1 MNNHSAN
8 SYEVTERRKMQKV
21 KLLDIIEKP
30 LSGEWGS
37 EAEDGNGVLV
47 LRTTNFTNEGI
58 INFNS
63 VVRRDLGNKNVD
75 KKYLKKGDIIIE
87 KSGGS
92 DNQPVG
98 RVVYFEAEN
107 NKYLFN
113 NFTSVLRV
121 KTDIAF
127 PKYIFYCLFY
137 KYKIGATRP
146 FENKTTGLHNLKL
159 EQYINSILIMLPPI
173 EEQRAIAEKLDNV
186 SQLVDKRKEQLQQ
199 LDQLVKSQFI
209 DMFGDPKQNPKGW
222 EQTLLKNVAIGKL
235 SYGSG
240 ASAIEYDGQTRY
252 IRITDITET
261 GGLIEDAKSPNVFDE
276 KYLLNS
282 GDILF
287 ARSGATVGKTFCY
300 NSNMGRCIFAGYLI
314 RFVPNTDKVLPE
326 YIFNY
331 TKTEHYANFVKDC
344 QRAVA
349 QPNINAQ
356 EYGNLIICVP
366 PMELQK
372 QFAEFVER
380 VDKLKEKVNNSL
392 TQLNLLKQSLMQQY
406 FN

>member
-1 MNNHSAN
+1 MQNTVVQLREVVSLITKGTTPTTIGYPFVKEGINFVKAESISENFNFNVKKFEYITKECDDVLQRSRLKEDDLLFSIAGVIGKVALVTKTILPAN
-8 SYEVTERRKMQKV
+8 TNQALAILRPIKEKV
-21 KLLDIIEKP
+21 NPRYLAYILSSSIISNQCLVKK
-30 LSGEWGS
+30 
-37 EAEDGNGVLV
+37 NGVAQVNISLK
-47 LRTTNFTNEGI
+47 NIGDFI
-58 INFNS
+58 I
-63 VVRRDLGNKNVD
+63 
-75 KKYLKKGDIIIE
+75 
-87 KSGGS
+87 
-92 DNQPVG
+92 P
-98 RVVYFEAEN
+98 
-107 NKYLFN
+107 
-113 NFTSVLRV
+113 
-121 KTDIAF
+121 
-127 PKYIFYCLFY
+127 
-137 KYKIGATRP
+137 
-146 FENKTTGLHNLKL
+146 
-159 EQYINSILIMLPPI
+159 LPPI

>member
-1 MNNHSAN
+1 MNNHSAI
-8 SYEVTERRKMQKV
+8 SYEATERRKMQKV

-159 EQYINSILIMLPPI
+159 EQYINSILITLPPI
-173 EEQRAIAEKLDNV
+173 EEQRAIAEKLDKI

-209 DMFGDPKQNPKGW
+209 DMFGDPVANEKLNGV
-222 EQTLLKNVAIGKL
+222 LLKDIAMLKAGKNISSKNIDKTGDYPCYGGNGIRGYVKKHSNEGEYCLIGRQGALCGNVQYVKGKFYATEHAL
-235 SYGSG
+235 VVYLFDQHNVKWFYYCLKYLNLNRFQSG
-240 ASAIEYDGQTRY
+240 A
-252 IRITDITET
+252 
-261 GGLIEDAKSPNVFDE
+261 
-276 KYLLNS
+276 
-282 GDILF
+282 
-287 ARSGATVGKTFCY
+287 
-300 NSNMGRCIFAGYLI
+300 
-314 RFVPNTDKVLPE
+314 
-326 YIFNY
+326 
-331 TKTEHYANFVKDC
+331 
-344 QRAVA
+344 A
-349 QPNINAQ
+349 QPGLTVEVLNNVKIPLPPIN
-356 EYGNLIICVP
+356 
-366 PMELQK
+366 LQNK
-372 QFAEFVER
+372 FAEFVEG

-406 FN
+406 FG

>member
-1 MNNHSAN
+1 
-8 SYEVTERRKMQKV
+8 MQKV

-121 KTDIAF
+121 KNDIAF

-159 EQYINSILIMLPPI
+159 EQYINSILIPLSPM
-173 EEQRAIAEKLDNV
+173 EEQRAIAEKLDKV

-209 DMFGDPKQNPKGW
+209 SFFGSTDLSDEKKSNVRIGDVAEIVGGSTPKTDIEEYWNGEYFWITPAELKDDSYMIKTTIRKLTKAGVESCSLKKMPVNTVLLSSRAPIGKVAITGVEMYCNQGFKNIICSNKLQP
-222 EQTLLKNVAIGKL
+222 TFIYFLLKYN
-235 SYGSG
+235 
-240 ASAIEYDGQTRY
+240 T
-252 IRITDITET
+252 
-261 GGLIEDAKSPNVFDE
+261 
-276 KYLLNS
+276 KYLNS
-282 GDILF
+282 LG
-287 ARSGATVGKTFCY
+287 RGATFKEISKSIV
-300 NSNMGRCIFAGYLI
+300 
-314 RFVPNTDKVLPE
+314 E
-326 YIFNY
+326 
-331 TKTEHYANFVKDC
+331 
-344 QRAVA
+344 
-349 QPNINAQ
+349 NIKIP
-356 EYGNLIICVP
+356 LP
-366 PMELQK
+366 PMEPQN
-372 QFAEFVER
+372 QFAEFVEK
-380 VDKLKEKVNNSL
+380 VEKLKEKVNNSL
-392 TQLNLLKQSLMQQY
+392 THLNLLKQSLMQQY
-406 FN
+406 FG